1 MYIGCKMMLNT
12 SFRRTFFMRFLFRVC
27 HVCGRPRRWL
37 NAVRHVRNSSSLRT
51 VNSSCRETNSRTN
64 CGAGRAGRE
73 GRQGGRGAEEER
85 GGERRERGLQ
95 LLCYLNCHYNCYYI
109 TVVIIVIL
117 HNYITNVI
125 TLTIYTMFNCCYK
138 CYLDH

>member
-1 MYIGCKMMLNT
+1 MYIYIYIYIYT
-12 SFRRTFFMRFLFRVC
+12 
-27 HVCGRPRRWL
+27 HVCCL
-37 NAVRHVRNSSSLRT
+37 
-51 VNSSCRETNSRTN
+51 
-64 CGAGRAGRE
+64 
-73 GRQGGRGAEEER
+73 GRQWSQSEEER

-125 TLTIYTMFNCCYK
+125 TLTIYIQCSIVVTSVMLFK
-138 CYLDH
+138 LPSVLVLSISFIL